1 MSRPGVDSLPYG
13 RLPHTQTP
21 ARKHAPAR
29 MLLTLDIGNSAVKG
43 GLVAEGEL
51 TRVFSVASPDPD
63 PAD

>member
-1 MSRPGVDSLPYG
+1 
-13 RLPHTQTP
+13 
-21 ARKHAPAR
+21 

-51 TRVFSVASPDPD
+51 TRVFSVAPPDPD